1 MKIRALTLIAVLA
14 AGGFAASGWAE
25 NDNLTESEADWV
37 ESLLAMQIAGDFTPR
52 DCILLSMLNPGA
64 QLPPECEDGGAE
76 PGPETP
82 GEQALTV
89 WWVVFNHPEHCAT
102 SPCGEPD
109 LFEPDVGG
117 AVFYATGAVSD
128 EDGNVRFVAS
138 AYETDPVRFADTD
151 PNTAMLQLFGLPAG
165 PGLLD
170 ADEAEIH
177 LVVRVHGPAAFDDP
191 ELLTEQLSLFLD
203 SACDDARLEPQGR
216 PNECEDI
223 QFAVFPPGE
232 SGASTVHRFAD
243 ASIVEGASVQLLR
256 EPGAVKFI
264 LETRVE

>member
-1 MKIRALTLIAVLA
+1 MKIRALTLMAVLA
-14 AGGFAASGWAE
+14 AGGFAASGRAA
-25 NDNLTESEADWV
+25 NDNLTGPEPGWV
-37 ESLLAMQIAGDFTPR
+37 ESLRAMQTAGGLTRR
-52 DCILLSMLNPGA
+52 DCILIGMLNPGA
-64 QLPPECEDGGAE
+64 PLPPECEDGGAE
-76 PGPETP
+76 PEPDP
-82 GEQALTV
+82 SGEQALTV

-117 AVFYATGAVSD
+117 SVFYATGAVSD
-128 EDGNVRFVAS
+128 EDGNVTFVAS

-170 ADEAEIH
+170 SAQAEIH
-177 LVVRVHGPAAFDDP
+177 LVVRVHGPAAFDDA
-191 ELLTEQLSLFLD
+191 ELLAEQLSVFLD

-232 SGASTVHRFAD
+232 SGVGTVHRFVD
-243 ASIVEGASVQLLR
+243 ASIVEGASALLLR